1 MPLGPLGTDRRARG
15 VERNEMAIGLV
26 GRKAGMT
33 RVFTDAG
40 ETVPVT
46 VIEVLPNRVTQVKA
60 KDKDGYRAV
69 QVTYGARRPQLYSKA
84 VNGHYARANVA
95 PGRALVEFRL
105 GEAEK
110 SELKTGEEIKADLFK
125 EGQVVD
131 VTGTTIGKGFAGTM
145 KRHNFA
151 GGYASHGNSVS
162 HRAPG
167 SIGQRQTPGRVF
179 KGRRMSGHMG
189 VVRRT
194 TENLRVVQVDLERN
208 ILLIRGAVPGAAGGQ
223 LIVRGAIKA
232 ARRASRKTTAPTKA
246 GSAASKDT
254 AKPAAKEAPKEAAKD
269 AAKDEAKAAKK

>member
-1 MPLGPLGTDRRARG
+1 
-15 VERNEMAIGLV
+15 MAIGLV
-26 GRKAGMT
+26 CRKAGMT

-60 KDKDGYRAV
+60 QDKDGYRAV

-84 VNGHYARANVA
+84 LAGHYARAQVA

-105 GEAEK
+105 SDADRT
-110 SELKTGEEIKADLFK
+110 ELKAGSEIKADIFK
-125 EGQVVD
+125 EGEAVD
-131 VTGTTIGKGFAGTM
+131 VTGTTIGKGFAGVM

-151 GGYASHGNSVS
+151 GGFASHGNSLS

-189 VVRRT
+189 VMRRT
-194 TENLRVVQVDLERN
+194 TENLKVVQVDLERN
-208 ILLIRGAVPGAAGGQ
+208 LLLIRGAVPGAEGGQ
-223 LIVRGAIKA
+223 VIVRSSLKA
-232 ARRASRKTTAPTKA
+232 ARRANRKTTAPSKAGTAPKDATKA
-246 GSAASKDT
+246 TRK
-254 AKPAAKEAPKEAAKD
+254 
-269 AAKDEAKAAKK
+269 